1 MNILLMVTGGIASY
15 KSIDLANKLV
25 KEGNDVRVVLTDGAR
40 EFVKEL
46 PFETLTKNRVYTDIF
61 KEHDVNEIQHID
73 LGKWADKIL
82 VAPATANTIAKI
94 SVGIADNLVTNILLA
109 LDNFEQVYVAPAMN
123 TKMYNNPLTQK
134 NINVLKNMG
143 YKFIEP
149 DVGKLA
155 CGDIG
160 AGKFPEI
167 DKIINYVLNNK
178 KLNKNILITA
188 GPTKEFIDPFRC
200 LTNPSSGKMGI
211 ALAEYCANLGAKITL
226 ITSVD
231 LGKDIPNVDI
241 IKIVSSNDMYEA
253 VKSNYENAD
262 IIIKAAAVSDYTPE
276 IIHDK
281 KIKKG
286 AESINIKFKKT
297 KDILE
302 FVGKNK
308 KDNQLV
314 IGFAAETNNILEY
327 AKEKI
332 RKKNLDYIIANDIS
346 KEGVGFASDENEVY
360 IIDSNFSVEKIN
372 KSSKKDIA
380 KSIID
385 RILK

>member
-61 KEHDVNEIQHID
+61 KEQDINEIQHID

-167 DKIINYVLNNK
+167 DKIINYVLNNN

-211 ALAEYCANLGAKITL
+211 ALAEYCANLGAKVTL

-231 LGKDIPNVDI
+231 LKREIPNIDI
-241 IKIVSSNDMYEA
+241 IKVVSSNDMYEA
-253 VKSNYENAD
+253 VKSNYETAD

-308 KDNQLV
+308 KNNQLV

>member
-1 MNILLMVTGGIASY
+1 MNILLIVTGGIASY

-25 KEGNDVRVVLTDGAR
+25 KQGNNVKVVLSESAR

-94 SVGIADNLVTNILLA
+94 SVGIADNLATNILLA

-134 NINVLKNMG
+134 NINVLKKMG

-160 AGKFPEI
+160 VGKFPEVE
-167 DKIINYVLNNK
+167 KIVDYVINNK
-178 KLNKNILITA
+178 KLNKRVLITA

-211 ALAEYCANLGAKITL
+211 ALAEYCANLGAEVTL
-226 ITSVD
+226 VTGVD
-231 LGKDIPNVDI
+231 LGREIAGIDV
-241 IKIVSSNDMYEA
+241 IKIVSSSDMYEA
-253 VKSNYENAD
+253 VKNNYENAD

-276 IIHDK
+276 IVHDK

-286 AESINIKFKKT
+286 AESINIQFKKT

-308 KDNQLV
+308 KDNQV
-314 IGFAAETNNILEY
+314 VVGFAAETNNILEY

-332 RKKNLDYIIANDIS
+332 RKKNLDYIVANDIS
-346 KEGVGFASDENEVY
+346 KEGVGFASDDNEVY
-360 IIDSNFSVEKIN
+360 IIDSDFSVEKIN

-380 KSIID
+380 KAIID